1 MKVPRA
7 PCETAVW
14 HILPAIRSEVAKELV
29 KFGLSQKEISQHLRI
44 TQPAVSQYVTSKRG
58 TNVALSNEAIVL
70 IRSLAQDV
78 AGGSD
83 VDLNVRVCEICTCIK
98 GDDTCVSFR

>member
-1 MKVPRA
+1 MKAQRA

-29 KFGLSQKEISQHLRI
+29 KCGLSQKEISERLGI

-58 TNVALSNEAIVL
+58 SNVAMNDEVTEL
-70 IRSLAQDV
+70 IQTLAHDV
-78 AGGSD
+78 AEEND
-83 VDLNVRVCEICTCIK
+83 IDLNVRVCEICTHIK
-98 GDDTCVSFR
+98 GDDSCVSFR

>member
-1 MKVPRA
+1 MRAQHA

-29 KFGLSQKEISQHLRI
+29 KCGLSQKEISGRLGI

-58 TNVALSNEAIVL
+58 SNVAISDEVTVL
-70 IRSLAQDV
+70 IRTLAQDV
-78 AGGSD
+78 AEKND
-83 VDLNVRVCEICTCIK
+83 VDLNVRVCEICTRIK
-98 GDDTCVSFR
+98 GDDSCVSYR